1 MSIPSQT
8 LLKAVPVLPA
18 KNLNQ
23 TIQFYRDRLQFDAT
37 HYGDHLAVHV
47 HGIAIHFVES
57 TVPSGFQGAACC
69 IYVRNIEDMYAYFS
83 ARDIIQ
89 PVQGLK
95 DTWRRTKEFSITDN
109 NGNKIRFLEKK
120 D

>member
-18 KNLNQ
+18 RNLSQ
-23 TIQFYRDRLQFDAT
+23 TIQFYRDRLQFEAI

-47 HGIAIHFVES
+47 HGIEIHFVES
-57 TVPSGFQGAACC
+57 PVHNGFQGAGCC

-95 DTWRRTKEFSITDN
+95 DTWRRMKEFSITDN